1 MSSRPLYGEIIQVIE
16 IGQDMQKIEANI
28 YLHTWVNTAFNA
40 PTVMK
45 TTVTQSTVWTHY
57 ILVLYKLGEKCRKQQ
72 YYIYFYFFEYST
84 AYYAKIVATPTVTR
98 ERYMQ
103 TSPAEGY

>member
-1 MSSRPLYGEIIQVIE
+1 
-16 IGQDMQKIEANI
+16 
-28 YLHTWVNTAFNA
+28 
-40 PTVMK
+40 MK

-72 YYIYFYFFEYST
+72 YYIYFYFLEYST

-103 TSPAEGY
+103 TSPAEGYWNWMINVEYMSKYLFTDMSEVCHLMNTF